1 MWAEQEDG
9 HPRVRHSFYEKPITS
24 PLVFHGRGACATR
37 QKIVTLA
44 EEIKRRML
52 NMDPLHSKEER
63 IEIILKFSQK
73 MVDSMYVPE
82 TRREILTSG
91 ITRYYRL
98 VLQELAGKRSL
109 YMSTEEL
116 KGGRERKSLM
126 AKTWYKTQRGGCRVS
141 QEKNFPEARVLLVSP
156 DGKQKPRPGSK
167 QSKMKPGPTDEETRE
182 TERMVR
188 VV

>member
-1 MWAEQEDG
+1 MLDVAVRAEQEDG

-24 PLVFHGRGACATR
+24 PLVFHAYATR
-37 QKIVTLA
+37 QKIVPLA

-126 AKTWYKTQRGGCRVS
+126 VKTWYKTQRGGCRVS
-141 QEKNFPEARVLLVSP
+141 QEKIFPEARVLLVSP
-156 DGKQKPRPGSK
+156 DGKQ
-167 QSKMKPGPTDEETRE
+167 
-182 TERMVR
+182 TE
-188 VV
+188 